1 MTAQIR
7 GLRWKVKSFI
17 FFTFQPLKLKDLMKV
32 PKFDF
37 DFDVE
42 KDFDLAVEK
51 DFDLDL
57 DAEIDDL
64 VLDTEKEAEFDLEF
78 DLDVEK
84 EADFDLEFDLDV
96 EKDFDFDLDVDSDD
110 EPEARAEQARLFL
123 DGLEG
128 DLDLVD
134 LAFD

>member
-7 GLRWKVKSFI
+7 GLRWKVESFI

-64 VLDTEKEAEFDLEF
+64 VLDAEKEAE
-78 DLDVEK
+78 
-84 EADFDLEFDLDV
+84 FDLEFDLDV